1 MQRKNNLPRSR
12 INKNNDFEPSPCL
25 EAANESL
32 FRATISA
39 AKTRAYRA
47 ALSAG
52 LSSAEREDLYQEIV
66 LDLLERSAQF
76 DPSKGSPGTF
86 TGVVSEHRT
95 AEFISALKKDRA
107 RITFVSQRNAA
118 NDNNAESS
126 STEQFETS
134 IPMWADDADLFAET
148 ETVSDIKKA
157 LSCMSGEQVS
167 LLQLLVSHLDL
178 PSAAK
183 ASGMSSATFY
193 RRVAD
198 LQMHLRMF
206 GIRTI
211 S

>member
-12 INKNNDFEPSPCL
+12 VNKNNDVELSPSP

-47 ALSAG
+47 GVSAG

-76 DPSKGSPGTF
+76 DPTKGSPGTF

-95 AEFISALKKDRA
+95 ADFISALKKDRA
-107 RITFVSQRNAA
+107 RLTFLSQRNAA
-118 NDNNAESS
+118 NDNSAECSS
-126 STEQFETS
+126 AEQSETS
-134 IPMWADDADLFAET
+134 IPLWSDDLDLFAET
-148 ETVSDIKKA
+148 ETVNDINKA
-157 LSCMSGEQVS
+157 LSYMSGEQVS

>member
-1 MQRKNNLPRSR
+1 MQTKKNLSRSR
-12 INKNNDFEPSPCL
+12 VNKNKDVGLSPIQ

-32 FRATISA
+32 FKATISA
-39 AKTRAYRA
+39 AKTRTYRA
-47 ALSAG
+47 GVSAG
-52 LSSAEREDLYQEIV
+52 LSQSEREDLYQEIV
-66 LDLLERSAQF
+66 LDLLERADHF
-76 DPSKGSPGTF
+76 DPAKGSPGTF

-95 AEFISALKKDRA
+95 ADFISALKKDRA
-107 RITFVSQRNAA
+107 RITFVSERNAA
-118 NDNNAESS
+118 NDNNAEFFSD
-126 STEQFETS
+126 EQFETN
-134 IPMWADDADLFAET
+134 IPLWADDSDLFAET
-148 ETVSDIKKA
+148 ETLNDIKKA

-178 PSAAK
+178 PVAAK
-183 ASGMSSATFY
+183 ASGMSSASFY